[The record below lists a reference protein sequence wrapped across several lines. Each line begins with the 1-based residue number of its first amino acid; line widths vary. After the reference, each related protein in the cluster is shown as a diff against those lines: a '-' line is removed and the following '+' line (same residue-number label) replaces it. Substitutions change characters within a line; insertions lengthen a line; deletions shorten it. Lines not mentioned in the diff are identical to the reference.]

1 MKIDPKNKWRKDV
14 SLSLDSSST
23 DAAIS
28 INGEAR
34 HKLDL
39 SISMILEFPDLKFG
53 PWWLGWLGFLFLQ
66 P

>member
-14 SLSLDSSST
+14 SLSLDTSST

-53 PWWLGWLGFLFLQ
+53 P
-66 P
+66 